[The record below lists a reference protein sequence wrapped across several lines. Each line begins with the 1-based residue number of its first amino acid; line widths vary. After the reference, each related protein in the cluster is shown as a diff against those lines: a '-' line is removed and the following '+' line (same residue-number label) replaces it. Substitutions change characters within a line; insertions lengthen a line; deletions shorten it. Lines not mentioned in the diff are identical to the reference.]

1 MRQEVGK
8 SRSPKSVKKFLERS
22 RDCKVPI
29 RHMEAKMEVLFMPQL
44 DKVMLVT
51 TMEEPDPEGEQATPV
66 QLHTG
71 VVSFHLLAPTTLEI
85 FIKMSFW
92 EDGASAPAAMGAW

>member
-1 MRQEVGK
+1 
-8 SRSPKSVKKFLERS
+8 
-22 RDCKVPI
+22 
-29 RHMEAKMEVLFMPQL
+29 MEVLFMPQL

-92 EDGASAPAAMGAW
+92 EDGASAPAAIGAW